1 MIDDIAIVDF
11 GQRKPTPRQDAIV
24 IRGRLHD
31 LMSRQY
37 VGAAVSVATTG
48 ATT

>member
-1 MIDDIAIVDF
+1 VIDDIAIVGF
-11 GQRKPTPRQDAIV
+11 AQGKPTPWQDAIV

-37 VGAAVSVATTG
+37 VGAAAVVATTG
-48 ATT
+48 AAT